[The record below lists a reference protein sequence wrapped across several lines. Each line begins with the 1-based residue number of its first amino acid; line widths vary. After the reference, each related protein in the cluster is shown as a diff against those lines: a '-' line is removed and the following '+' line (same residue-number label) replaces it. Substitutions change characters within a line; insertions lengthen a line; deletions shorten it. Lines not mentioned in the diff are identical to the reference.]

1 MSFRDISNEIA
12 NEFLQTVVFL
22 DDKAYGTTDHADINH
37 DFDVKSVVKSFAKNK
52 KVCSVFQPEVEN
64 DIHLFTEIAQKADV
78 VVLDWRII
86 IDIED
91 SEELDDEEDA
101 VVDDH
106 NGHYTKK
113 IINKLLESKSSQS
126 SLKLIVIYTG
136 NPELQA
142 IAASILQSLQDAG
155 IDGFSINHND
165 ECSINSHSCKIL
177 VRAKSNGGNNRGQHA
192 PELREKSVT
201 YEILPEFINSE
212 FAKMTNGLLSNFAL
226 KALTAIRENSFQI
239 INIFSKNLD
248 YAYLAN
254 QSLLINSHDANEL
267 LVDLIGDTF
276 VSILR
281 ANDVNSLLDTKL
293 INTWLEDNLQ
303 AQELRKRSNAGK
315 VEDSSFTVPVAA
327 ALDLLNSCNDVQE
340 KFIVALADLKNL
352 SKTNVEKNYK
362 AYAFEIFSDSE
373 GNGSHQDYAKL
384 CQHKNLIHSE
394 GYIPFLSLGTVVKST
409 HNEQFFVCI
418 QQRCDSVRIA
428 NGDLRR
434 FLFISLDLVENDKPF
449 DFITPNYEK
458 LYLNRKT
465 YDLKTIKFLASDDG
479 SVRAE
484 RDQDTLIFK
493 QVHQLEDGIES
504 FEYLFELKELYAQR
518 IVDDYSSGL
527 SRVGLDEPE
536 WVRLSK
542 R

>member
-1 MSFRDISNEIA
+1 MSFRDKSNEIA

-22 DDKAYGTTDHADINH
+22 DDKAYGTTDQADINH
-37 DFDVKSVVKSFAKNK
+37 DFDVKSVVKSFAHNK

-106 NGHYTKK
+106 NGHYTKQ
-113 IINKLLESKSSQS
+113 IINKLLESKSSQN

-142 IAASILQSLQDAG
+142 IAASILQSLQGAG
-155 IDGFSINHND
+155 IDGFSINQYD

-177 VRAKSNGGNNRGQHA
+177 VRAKSNGGLNRGQHA
-192 PELREKSVT
+192 PELIEKSVT
-201 YEILPEFINSE
+201 YEELPEFINSE
-212 FAKMTNGLLSNFAL
+212 FAEMTNGLLSNFAL
-226 KALTAIRENSFQI
+226 KALAAIRENSFQI
-239 INIFSKNLD
+239 INVFSKNLD

-254 QSLLINSHDANEL
+254 QSLLINNHDANEL

-281 ANDVNSLLDTKL
+281 ANDANSLLDTEL
-293 INTWLEDNLQ
+293 ISIWLEDNLQ
-303 AQELRKRSNAGK
+303 AQEQPSRSKSGELEEKTFSVSVQN
-315 VEDSSFTVPVAA
+315 
-327 ALDLLNSCNDVQE
+327 ALDLLSSCSDVKE
-340 KFIVALADLKNL
+340 KFVNTLGELNNL
-352 SKTNVEKNYK
+352 SKGNVGKNYK
-362 AYAFEIFSDSE
+362 AYAFDIFSDSQ
-373 GNGSHQDYAKL
+373 GYGAHQEYAKL
-384 CQHKNLIHSE
+384 CQHKNLIHNQ

-409 HNEQFFVCI
+409 HDGKYFVCI

-428 NGDLRR
+428 NGDIRR
-434 FLFISLDLVENDKPF
+434 FLFISLDLVDHNSPF
-449 DFITPNYEK
+449 DFITPNGEK

-484 RDQDTLIFK
+484 RDQDSLIFK
-493 QVHQLEDGIES
+493 QFHQMEDGIES

>member
-1 MSFRDISNEIA
+1 MIFRDKSNEIA
-12 NEFLQTVVFL
+12 SEFLQTVVFL
-22 DDKAYGTTDHADINH
+22 DDKAYGTTDQADINH
-37 DFDVKSVVKSFAKNK
+37 DFDVKSVVKSFARNK

-64 DIHLFTEIAQKADV
+64 DISLFTEIAQKADV

-86 IDIED
+86 INLDNRN
-91 SEELDDEEDA
+91 ELDDEDDA
-101 VVDDH
+101 EVDDP
-106 NGHYTKK
+106 NGHYTKQ
-113 IINKLLESKSSQS
+113 IIKKLLESKSSQN

-142 IAASILQSLQDAG
+142 IADSILQSLQGAG
-155 IDGFSINHND
+155 IEGFSINQDD

-201 YEILPEFINSE
+201 YEALPEFINSE
-212 FAKMTNGLLSNFAL
+212 FAEMTNGLLSNFAL

-239 INIFSKNLD
+239 INVFSKDLD

-254 QSLLINSHDANEL
+254 QSLLINNHDANEL

-281 ANDVNSLLDTKL
+281 ANDAHSLLDTDL
-293 INTWLEDNLQ
+293 ISIWLEDNLQ
-303 AQELRKRSNAGK
+303 AQEQPSRSKSGELEEKTFSVSVQN
-315 VEDSSFTVPVAA
+315 
-327 ALDLLNSCNDVQE
+327 ALDLLSSCSDVKE
-340 KFIVALADLKNL
+340 KFVNTLGELNNL
-352 SKTNVEKNYK
+352 SKGNVGKNYK
-362 AYAFEIFSDSE
+362 AYAFDIFSDSQ
-373 GNGSHQDYAKL
+373 GNGSHQEYAKL

-409 HNEQFFVCI
+409 HDGKYFVCI

-428 NGDLRR
+428 NGDIRR
-434 FLFISLDLVENDKPF
+434 FLFISLDLVGNNSPF
-449 DFITPNYEK
+449 DFITPSGEK

-465 YDLKTIKFLASDDG
+465 YDLKTIKFLACGDG

-493 QVHQLEDGIES
+493 QFHQIEGGIES

>member
-1 MSFRDISNEIA
+1 MSFRDKSNDIA

-22 DDKAYGTTDHADINH
+22 DDKAYGTTDQADINH
-37 DFDVKSVVKSFAKNK
+37 DFDVKSVVKSFARNK

-64 DIHLFTEIAQKADV
+64 DISLFTEIAQKADV

-86 IDIED
+86 IDLD
-91 SEELDDEEDA
+91 DNDELDDEDDA
-101 VVDDH
+101 EVNDP
-106 NGHYTKK
+106 NGHYTKQ
-113 IINKLLESKSSQS
+113 IINKLLESKSSQN
-126 SLKLIVIYTG
+126 SLKLIVVYTG
-136 NPELQA
+136 NTELLE
-142 IAASILQSLQDAG
+142 IAASISASLMHAD
-155 IDGFSINHND
+155 ISGFSINQDD
-165 ECSINSHSCKIL
+165 ECCVNSHSCKIL
-177 VRAKSNGGNNRGQHA
+177 VRAKSNGGHNRGQHA

-201 YEILPEFINSE
+201 YEELPEFINSE
-212 FAKMTNGLLSNFAL
+212 FAEMTNGLLSNFAL

-239 INIFSKNLD
+239 INVFSKSLD

-254 QSLLINSHDANEL
+254 QSLLINNHDANEL

-281 ANDVNSLLDTKL
+281 ANDANSLLDTEL

-303 AQELRKRSNAGK
+303 AQEQRKRSNAGQF
-315 VEDSSFTVPVAA
+315 EDSTFAVSVAT
-327 ALDLLNSCNDVQE
+327 ALDLLSSCNDVQE
-340 KFIVALADLKNL
+340 KFVDALADLENL
-352 SKTNVEKNYK
+352 SRKNVEKNYK
-362 AYAFEIFSDSE
+362 TYAFDIFSDSQ
-373 GNGSHQDYAKL
+373 GNGSHQEYAKL

-409 HNEQFFVCI
+409 HDGKYFVCI

-428 NGDLRR
+428 NGDIRR
-434 FLFISLDLVENDKPF
+434 FLFISLDLVENNKPF
-449 DFITPNYEK
+449 DFITPRGEK

-493 QVHQLEDGIES
+493 QFHQVEDGIES